1 MKAGRDYVG
10 VGVGAMVFDNR
21 GRIFLA
27 RRGPGAR
34 NEAGTWEF
42 PGGEVK
48 FGELMADAIRRE
60 FAEEY
65 GMFIEPVRLLGVFDH
80 LLPEEGQHWVSVAF
94 VSRYD
99 GGGSEIRE
107 PSKCSEIGW
116 FDLNELP
123 QPLSQISGANLE
135 FYRTQLSAG

>member
-10 VGVGAMVFDNR
+10 VGVGAMVFGDK
-21 GRIFLA
+21 GRIFLT
-27 RRGPGAR
+27 RRGADAR

-42 PGGEVK
+42 PGGKVK
-48 FGELMADAIRRE
+48 FGELMTDAIRRE

-65 GMFIEPVRLLGVFDH
+65 GMCIEPVRLLGVFDH

-94 VSRYD
+94 VSRYA
-99 GGGSEIRE
+99 GGNPEIRE
-107 PSKCSEIGW
+107 PRKCSEIGW
-116 FDLNELP
+116 FDPDELP
-123 QPLSQISGANLE
+123 QPLSQISAANLE